1 MLYHILCVLGLE
13 LELESRGNDCGAPG
27 VSSMKDMSA
36 VQERTIITI
45 ITTRKLQ
52 SIVLWNEISYNIKQI
67 INPSLTSQHPNKTPP
82 HIYKRTHIQPHT
94 PASNKTQAHMF
105 EFNDT

>member
-67 INPSLTSQHPNKTPP
+67 INPSLTSQPQTKHHPTYTKEHT
-82 HIYKRTHIQPHT
+82 YSRTHPHQIKHRHT
-94 PASNKTQAHMF
+94 
-105 EFNDT
+105 